1 MVSHVIQHEI
11 AKPPMLTTINVMPVL
26 PRADVLL
33 VSEAQTGAVAV
44 FIPFPMPAMTLLQRS
59 AVVPFGRA

>member
-1 MVSHVIQHEI
+1 
-11 AKPPMLTTINVMPVL
+11 MLTTISVMPVL

-44 FIPFPMPAMTLLQRS
+44 FIPFPIPAMILL
-59 AVVPFGRA
+59 